1 MAIIWRK
8 GMSVGN
14 DIIDHDHHFMINFI
28 NTIELVLQKPEEK
41 EMLLAVIEQL
51 REYASNHFRREE
63 SIQRR
68 IQYPQSIHHK
78 NEHTQLMKDIDSLII
93 EIESTKSAEEI
104 ANRSEGIIG
113 VLRDWLINHVLKED
127 MKLKPYLE
135 ILPRAFS

>member
-63 SIQRR
+63 AIQRR

-78 NEHTQLMKDIDSLII
+78 KEHSLLLKEIENLII
-93 EIESTKSAEEI
+93 EIKATKSAEEI
-104 ANRSEGIIG
+104 AKRSTDIIDI
-113 VLRDWLINHVLKED
+113 LRNWLINHVLKED